1 MKVCDVYETAEIGDL
16 PINPAKAAGALGIK
30 TVSYSSMTE
39 IYEIKKETLYSRSAD
54 GFAFKTENRFVIAVN
69 ENSCGERKRRF
80 TIAHELG
87 HCVLGH
93 ACRLSD
99 YRFPT
104 NAEEHAADRFAA
116 DFLAPLPVLILCGAE
131 SAEEIKKICGISG
144 QAAEIRYRELVR
156 IRRTNFLLFNE
167 NRRIADMFSEFIERY
182 RAVMNREVT
191 CRYRGAPRG
200 REIPLFQ
207 GARQCAWQRSPS
219 GAFRPCSRTR

>member
-16 PINPAKAAGALGIK
+16 PINPAKAAGMLGIK
-30 TVSYSSMTE
+30 IVRYEAMSE
-39 IYEIKKETLYSRSAD
+39 IYGIEMNCLYQRSAD
-54 GFAFKTENRFVIAVN
+54 GFAFKTENRFVIAIN

-93 ACRLSD
+93 TGKLSD
-99 YRFPT
+99 GAPT

-156 IRRTNFLLFNE
+156 ARRSNFLLPDE
-167 NRRIADMFSEFIERY
+167 NRRIADLFSEFIERY
-182 RAVMNREVT
+182 HAVMNR
-191 CRYRGAPRG
+191 
-200 REIPLFQ
+200 
-207 GARQCAWQRSPS
+207 
-219 GAFRPCSRTR
+219 

>member
-104 NAEEHAADRFAA
+104 NSEEHAADRFAA

-156 IRRTNFLLFNE
+156 IRRTNFLLFDE

-182 RAVMNREVT
+182 RAVMNR
-191 CRYRGAPRG
+191 
-200 REIPLFQ
+200 
-207 GARQCAWQRSPS
+207 
-219 GAFRPCSRTR
+219 

>member
-1 MKVCDVYETAEIGDL
+1 MRVCDVFEMAEIGDL

-30 TVSYSSMTE
+30 TVSYSAMTE
-39 IYEIKKETLYSRSAD
+39 IFDIKMETLYNRSAD

-93 ACRLSD
+93 AGKLTD
-99 YRFPT
+99 FRFPT
-104 NAEEHAADRFAA
+104 TAEENAADKFAA

-144 QAAEIRYRELVR
+144 QAAEIRYKELVR
-156 IRRTNFLLFNE
+156 VRRTNFLMFDD
-167 NRRIADMFSEFIERY
+167 NRKIAEMFDDFIERY
-182 RAVMNREVT
+182 REIMNR
-191 CRYRGAPRG
+191 
-200 REIPLFQ
+200 
-207 GARQCAWQRSPS
+207 
-219 GAFRPCSRTR
+219 

>member
-1 MKVCDVYETAEIGDL
+1 MKVCDVFETAEIGDL

-30 TVSYSSMTE
+30 TVSYRSMTE
-39 IYEIKKETLYSRSAD
+39 IYDIEADFLYRRSPF
-54 GFAFKTENRFVIAVN
+54 GFSFKSENRFVIAVN

-93 ACRLSD
+93 TGKLSD
-99 YRFPT
+99 SAPT
-104 NAEEHAADRFAA
+104 DFEEHAADRFAA

-156 IRRTNFLLFNE
+156 IRRTNFLLFDE

-182 RAVMNREVT
+182 RAVMNR
-191 CRYRGAPRG
+191 
-200 REIPLFQ
+200 
-207 GARQCAWQRSPS
+207 
-219 GAFRPCSRTR
+219 

>member
-1 MKVCDVYETAEIGDL
+1 QRKMQLSQRDMALRVNVCGMWQRKERKMKVCDVYETAEIGDL

-39 IYEIKKETLYSRSAD
+39 FFDIKMETLYSRSAD

-93 ACRLSD
+93 ACKLSD
-99 YRFPT
+99 FRFPT
-104 NAEEHAADRFAA
+104 DVEEHAADRFAA

-144 QAAEIRYRELVR
+144 QAAEIRYKELVR
-156 IRRTNFLLFNE
+156 MRRSNFLISDE
-167 NRRIADMFSEFIERY
+167 NRKIADMFSEFIERY
-182 RAVMNREVT
+182 RAVMNR
-191 CRYRGAPRG
+191 
-200 REIPLFQ
+200 
-207 GARQCAWQRSPS
+207 
-219 GAFRPCSRTR
+219 